1 MMTTEEKCFNVQSL
15 SEESDP
21 EKQQH
26 VWICLLKLWS
36 DHLGYKIDTVRFLRK
51 K

>member
-26 VWICLLKLWS
+26 LWICLLKFWS
-36 DHLGYKIDTVRFLRK
+36 DHLDCKIDTIGF
-51 K
+51 